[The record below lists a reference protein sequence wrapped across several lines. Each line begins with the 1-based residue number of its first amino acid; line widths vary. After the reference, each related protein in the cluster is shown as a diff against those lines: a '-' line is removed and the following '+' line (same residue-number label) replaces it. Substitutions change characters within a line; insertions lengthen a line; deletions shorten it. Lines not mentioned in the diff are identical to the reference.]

1 MTALRVV
8 QTLTAGVDDIRP
20 HIPEGV
26 TLCNAHGVHD
36 ASTAELAVGL
46 TLAALRGI
54 PDYVRAAEHGRWA
67 HDSRS
72 SLADRRVLIVGYGA
86 VGAAVE
92 ARLAG
97 FEVEVRR
104 VARHARE
111 GVSSFESL
119 ASLLPVGRGRRA
131 HRPDD
136 RRDPWPGGRG
146 LPGRAARRRAGR
158 QRVPRPGGGDRRPAR
173 RGLGRPAARRAGRHR
188 SRAAAR
194 RTTRCG
200 TPRACSSARTWAATP
215 RRSCRAP
222 APWSPPRSPG
232 TPPASPS
239 RTSSARPTD
248 PGRAPVA

>member
-1 MTALRVV
+1 MIRILVPYADWPTALDLPDGVRADVWDGSDDPPDTLAGVELFVPPYLAGTGPLRVIPAMTALRVV

-36 ASTAELAVGL
+36 ASTAELAVAL
-46 TLAALRGI
+46 ALAALRGI

-104 VARHARE
+104 VARHARD
-111 GVSSFESL
+111 GVSSFDSL
-119 ASLLPVGRGRRA
+119 
-131 HRPDD
+131 
-136 RRDPWPGGRG
+136 
-146 LPGRAARRRAGR
+146 
-158 QRVPRPGGGDRRPAR
+158 
-173 RGLGRPAARRAGRHR
+173 
-188 SRAAAR
+188 
-194 RTTRCG
+194 
-200 TPRACSSARTWAATP
+200 
-215 RRSCRAP
+215 
-222 APWSPPRSPG
+222 PRSSC
-232 TPPASPS
+232 SPC
-239 RTSSARPTD
+239 R
-248 PGRAPVA
+248 